1 VKHWYRRGAVA
12 WLLWPASIA
21 FRLVVFSRR
30 LLYWLRLLKSAHPG
44 IPVIVVGNL
53 TAGGSGKTPLVLWI
67 AEFLKAKGWSPAI
80 VSRGYGG
87 SAEWPRA
94 ATVASQAEEVG
105 DEPIVLSRRSGCP
118 VWVGADRLKVIAA
131 LRAQHP
137 DVDVL
142 VMDDGLQHYRLR
154 RDVEIAVVDSRGFG
168 NGFLFPAGPLREPPR
183 RLKSVDAVVS
193 HGAAIKGYA
202 MQLEGEV
209 AHRMT
214 DARERQPLQ
223 AWRGQKV
230 HAVAGIGNPSR
241 FFVHVGRLGP
251 KVVPHPFPD
260 HHRFIPQELEFHD
273 QAPVLMTEKD
283 AVKLRRYARPDW
295 WVLPV
300 TAKLDPAFGDWLLRK
315 LDEWRRSKAA

>member
-1 VKHWYRRGAVA
+1 
-12 WLLWPASIA
+12 
-21 FRLVVFSRR
+21 
-30 LLYWLRLLKSAHPG
+30 
-44 IPVIVVGNL
+44 
-53 TAGGSGKTPLVLWI
+53 
-67 AEFLKAKGWSPAI
+67 
-80 VSRGYGG
+80 
-87 SAEWPRA
+87 
-94 ATVASQAEEVG
+94 
-105 DEPIVLSRRSGCP
+105 
-118 VWVGADRLKVIAA
+118 

-241 FFVHVGRLGP
+241 FFVHVGKFGP